1 MSHCNFFNV
10 HLRVLLQVHNN
21 HLRDFSLFSAQSS
34 LGNSAVKNI
43 MVAQIET
50 STQLTEKR
58 KNESGVEDYESLENV
73 NYV

>member
-1 MSHCNFFNV
+1 
-10 HLRVLLQVHNN
+10 
-21 HLRDFSLFSAQSS
+21 
-34 LGNSAVKNI
+34 

-73 NYV
+73 NYVWTIYFSAQNELFLSWLWWVVGSS